1 MSVRR
6 MTMTTPWLG
15 AACMALL
22 LGGCG
27 SLLTTNDLQSRQ
39 ADAEIEMAKRR
50 LASER
55 AEIDN
60 PAMYRALIEKMQTE
74 GLYFASLAHIDAYEQ
89 RFGTTD
95 ELALRRADAQR
106 ATGQDALADAGYR
119 KLLASPVAA
128 QAWHGLGL
136 LAGGNGR
143 FPEAITALREAAQRD
158 PTNALMSSD
167 LGYALMRSGAVE
179 AARVPVLRAGELA
192 PQNRNVLSNIAL
204 YLLASGDAPR
214 AEAMMQQLAFPETT
228 QQAVRRDA
236 LAIRLAGQRAPAA
249 SAVPDGG
256 GKAPAVSGPGVA
268 GKQQGRVLERFAAG
282 MPHAQ
287 PQ

>member
-1 MSVRR
+1 
-6 MTMTTPWLG
+6 MTTRWLG
-15 AACMALL
+15 PVCMVLL
-22 LGGCG
+22 LSGCG
-27 SLLTTNDLQSRQ
+27 SLLATNDLQSRQ
-39 ADAEIEMAKRR
+39 ADAEIEVAKRR

-60 PAMYRALIEKMQTE
+60 PAMYRALIEKMQSE

-89 RFGTTD
+89 RFGMTD

-106 ATGQDALADAGYR
+106 ATGQGALADAGYR
-119 KLLASPVAA
+119 KLLSSPVAA

-136 LAGGNGR
+136 LAGGSSR
-143 FPEAITALREAAQRD
+143 FPEAVAALREAAQRD
-158 PTNALMSSD
+158 PTNALVSSD

-204 YLLASGDAPR
+204 YLFASGDAPR
-214 AEAMMQQLAFPETT
+214 GEAMMQQLAFPDAT

-249 SAVPDGG
+249 SAAPEAGG
-256 GKAPAVSGPGVA
+256 NTPATLPGPSRGVS
-268 GKQQGRVLERFAAG
+268 GKQQDRVLERFAAG
-282 MPHAQ
+282 TPRAQ

>member
-1 MSVRR
+1 
-6 MTMTTPWLG
+6 
-15 AACMALL
+15 
-22 LGGCG
+22 
-27 SLLTTNDLQSRQ
+27 
-39 ADAEIEMAKRR
+39 

-89 RFGTTD
+89 RFGMTD

-143 FPEAITALREAAQRD
+143 FAEAITALREAAQRD

-192 PQNRNVLSNIAL
+192 PQN
-204 YLLASGDAPR
+204 
-214 AEAMMQQLAFPETT
+214 
-228 QQAVRRDA
+228 
-236 LAIRLAGQRAPAA
+236 
-249 SAVPDGG
+249 
-256 GKAPAVSGPGVA
+256 
-268 GKQQGRVLERFAAG
+268 
-282 MPHAQ
+282 
-287 PQ
+287 